1 MKILLDTQILL
12 WALTNDGRPPTKAR
26 RMIED
31 ERNEVYYSVISLW
44 EVQRIHLRGGK
55 GQVPAAG
62 ELKGY
67 CEEAGFH
74 MLGLAEGQVR
84 SAESLF
90 FENSG
95 YGGRGFLLWMMA
107 VQATEEDM
115 LFLSADP
122 AAEAGDDPRICYTA
136 AG

>member
-12 WALTNDGRPPTKAR
+12 WALTNDGRLPTKAR

-62 ELKGY
+62 G
-67 CEEAGFH
+67 
-74 MLGLAEGQVR
+74 
-84 SAESLF
+84 
-90 FENSG
+90 
-95 YGGRGFLLWMMA
+95 
-107 VQATEEDM
+107 
-115 LFLSADP
+115 DP
-122 AAEAGDDPRICYTA
+122 SDTGKHV
-136 AG
+136 